1 MSQEPLPK
9 GVEMPRALDLF
20 LTNRVLCAVLA
31 VWMLTAVYW
40 VNILFGNLGLIA
52 FVLLIVGVLLHLIV
66 PSLFALIS
74 LGGGVK
80 FSLQTGAIAA
90 VLLLLLLSGS
100 VSTVVVFMLLFVLL
114 PVFAAQTMQR
124 KGLGQAGW
132 VLALV
137 LFVGFASAMVV
148 GASPQGLEVF
158 VQQQFKPV
166 FDEMIAG
173 MPAGANADIAAMQ
186 NLQVMMV
193 KVFPGFFI
201 LGLWF
206 IWWTDLI
213 YARNIAQ
220 KYGFYQGDEGNILSF
235 SLPSML
241 AYVLLI
247 LLGVAN
253 LAAGDLQYIALSGVI
268 VLAGLAAVQGVVV
281 VHAWFKS
288 KEMANT
294 IIVMYVMLFFWSFV
308 VVVFSLIGL
317 LDMWFNF
324 RRKFI
329 SATGEK

>member
-1 MSQEPLPK
+1 MSQESPSKGIAMPK
-9 GVEMPRALDLF
+9 MLDLF
-20 LTNRVLCAVLA
+20 LTNRVLCAALSVA
-31 VWMLTAVYW
+31 MLTAVYW
-40 VNILFGNLGLIA
+40 VNILFGNLGLVA
-52 FVLLIVGVLLHLIV
+52 FVLLLVGVLLHLAV

-74 LGGGVK
+74 LGGGIK
-80 FSLQTGAIAA
+80 FSLQTGAIAGG
-90 VLLLLLLSGS
+90 LLLLLLSGS

-148 GASPQGLEVF
+148 GASPQGLEAF

-166 FDEMIAG
+166 FAEMIAG
-173 MPAGANADIAAMQ
+173 IPTEAKSEIASVQ
-186 NLQVMMV
+186 SLQSMMV

-213 YARNIAQ
+213 FARNIAQ
-220 KYGFYQGDEGNILSF
+220 KYGFYQGDDASILTF
-235 SLPSML
+235 ALPNVL
-241 AYVLLI
+241 AYVLFI

-253 LAAGDLQYIALSGVI
+253 LAAGDLQYLALSGVI
-268 VLAGLAAVQGVVV
+268 VLAGLVAVQGVVV
-281 VHAWFKS
+281 AHAWLKS
-288 KEMANT
+288 REMVNT

-308 VVVFSLIGL
+308 VVIFTLIGL

-324 RRKFI
+324 RRTYI